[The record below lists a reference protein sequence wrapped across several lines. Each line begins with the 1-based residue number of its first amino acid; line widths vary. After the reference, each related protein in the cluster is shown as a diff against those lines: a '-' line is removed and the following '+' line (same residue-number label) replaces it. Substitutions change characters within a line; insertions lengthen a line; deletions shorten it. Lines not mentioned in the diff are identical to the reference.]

1 MPTNWLHKIQHHQ
14 TTPPEGVWKDIASQL
29 DALDSATP
37 LTLSEK
43 LQAYEAAPPDT
54 VFNNIFNKLDAV
66 IKETPPAYV
75 KKIYEYKAA
84 PPATAWDNIKALLD
98 KPAAKIINFEAVKSN
113 RKLLY
118 IRMAAAA
125 AVTGIIVMT
134 IFLSKQKPAPVT
146 EEIVA
151 VKAPKESATTANTGI
166 DTMPPAVAEFNE
178 KKNDVK
184 EPIAY
189 RPTHKI
195 KKQQEQALPTYT
207 TGNTVIALAENPA
220 AANKEKLQNTSGET
234 PMDIGL
240 MNTPNTYLSIT
251 GPDGQSVKVSSKFSN
266 LLGYLNGNNE
276 GTLENLDIIISESAK
291 WRATFAAWRDKMT
304 NNALAPTPFNFM
316 DIIELSKV
324 LEAKQ

>member
-1 MPTNWLHKIQHHQ
+1 MSSNWLHKIQHHQ
-14 TTPPEGVWKDIASQL
+14 TTPPKEVWENIASQL
-29 DALDSATP
+29 DTMDGATP
-37 LTLSEK
+37 LTFSEK
-43 LQAYEAAPPDT
+43 LQTYELAPPDT
-54 VFNNIFNKLDAV
+54 VFNNIFNKLDEV
-66 IKETPPAYV
+66 IQETPPVYV
-75 KKIYEYKAA
+75 KKIQEYTAV
-84 PPATAWDNIKALLD
+84 PPTTAWDNIKALLD
-98 KPAAKIINFEAVKSN
+98 KPAAKIINFEAVKNN
-113 RKLLY
+113 RKVLY
-118 IRMAAAA
+118 VRMATAA

-134 IFLSKQKPAPVT
+134 IFLSKQKPASVT
-146 EEIVA
+146 EEMVA

-189 RPTHKI
+189 HPTNKV
-195 KKQQEQALPTYT
+195 KKQQEQVLEPAYT

-220 AANKEKLQNTSGET
+220 AANKEKLQNTSGDT

-240 MNTPNTYLSIT
+240 MSTSNTYLSIT

-276 GTLENLDIIISESAK
+276 ETLENLDIIISESAK
-291 WRATFAAWRDKMT
+291 WRTTFAAWRDKMT

-324 LEAKQ
+324 LEAK